1 MKALLLGI
9 AAIAAYVAS
18 LGAAFQFDDYNVIV
32 QNPAV
37 QGWGAL
43 ADELARGLRPVLK
56 LSYTLSWT
64 LGGGE
69 PLAFHAFNV
78 VVHAVNAVL
87 LYFIGLR
94 LAARWKPGLEN
105 AVLFAALV
113 FALHPVQTEAVTY
126 ATGRSV
132 SLAACFYL
140 GALLVYLRSG
150 PLWASLGLFA
160 LACGTRETALILPAL
175 LLLFDL
181 TSVPRPGWKRVA
193 RRQGAHWL
201 LAAALSAVA
210 LVHARYSQFF
220 ASAFAERSIADN
232 LLSQVQAVGYLAS
245 RLFLPHRLNIDPALP
260 ALDSWDAALAFQG
273 VALGGLLLFGIFSFR
288 SRPWIGLGIFWF
300 FVHLAPTNSFVP
312 RLDVAN
318 ERQLYLALWGLAFA
332 LAIQLSMLPWPAIVA
347 RGAAVALLILLTA
360 VNVARQLDYRSEISL
375 WEAAVREAPWNPRA
389 YNNLGYARAQA
400 GDHVGAV
407 REYRQAVVLDPADG
421 KALYN
426 LAEALRR
433 SAPAGSAPR

>member
-1 MKALLLGI
+1 MKALLLGL
-9 AAIAAYVAS
+9 AALLAYAAS

-37 QGWGAL
+37 HGWGAL
-43 ADELARGLRPVLK
+43 AEELSRGLRPVLK

-69 PLAFHAFNV
+69 PHAFHAFNV
-78 VVHAVNAVL
+78 VVHALNAVL

-94 LAARWKPGLEN
+94 LAARWRPGLEN

-126 ATGRSV
+126 ASGRSV
-132 SLAACFYL
+132 SLAACFCL

-175 LLLFDL
+175 LLLLEL
-181 TSVPRPGWKRVA
+181 TSSPRPGWKA
-193 RRQGAHWL
+193 LLKRQGAHWV
-201 LAAALSAVA
+201 LAAAFAAAA
-210 LVHARYSQFF
+210 LVHGRYSQFF
-220 ASAFAERSIADN
+220 ATAFAERSIADN
-232 LLSQVQAVGYLAS
+232 LLSQVQAVGYLVS

-260 ALDSWDAALAFQG
+260 ALDTWGAALALQAI
-273 VALGGLLLFGIFSFR
+273 ALGGLAVLGIISFR
-288 SRPWIGLGIFWF
+288 RRPWIGFGIFWF
-300 FVHLAPTNSFVP
+300 FLHLAPTNSFVP

-318 ERQLYLALWGLAFA
+318 ERQLYLALWGLVFA
-332 LAIQLSMLPWPAIVA
+332 LAIQLSMLQWPPIAA
-347 RGAAVALLILLTA
+347 RGAAVALLALLT
-360 VNVARQLDYRSEISL
+360 VFNVARQLDYRSEVAL

-400 GDHVGAV
+400 GDHMGAA
-407 REYRQAVVLDPADG
+407 REYRQALVLDPADS
-421 KALYN
+421 KARYN
-426 LAEALRR
+426 LAEALSR
-433 SAPAGSAPR
+433 SSPPWTR